1 MDNNQKKNFRKIETS
16 EQEFEQRLRTHRHRV
31 ARLIALSAG
40 AIILIFCLSLLYL
53 HFRSYNSYQVK
64 EEIKRN
70 DNPDVEYRD
79 YSGNLLKYS
88 RDGAFLIDTHGKLI
102 WNQTFEMNKPI
113 VDIAD
118 QYVGIAAEGGT
129 ELYISSIEK
138 VIGKIETS
146 MPIVQIKVSGGGFVA
161 VLLEEN
167 ENYYV
172 TLYDKEGSQLA
183 HGEYHIENSGIPIA
197 MALSKDCK
205 QLAISFL
212 DVKEGIVKST
222 VHIYD
227 FTENGKAQIDNQ
239 VAEFSYEGEMA
250 IQMNYLD
257 DKNLLILTDQ
267 KAILISD
274 EGKPKQEKTIT
285 YDGKVSSVFCKNGCW
300 GFVSSYNETTK
311 EGSSKSG
318 ERLTVYNEN
327 GKIVFQKD
335 VFSKDVRV
343 EVLESEF
350 VAVIAKDKIQLYNS
364 KGLLKFRGNFPSEI
378 VKIKSLD
385 TDRDYLVLL
394 DDQMIRIKLK

>member
-1 MDNNQKKNFRKIETS
+1 MDNNQKKKFRKIETS
-16 EQEFEQRLRTHRHRV
+16 EQEFEHRLRAHRHRV
-31 ARLIALSAG
+31 TRLIVLSAG
-40 AIILIFCLSLLYL
+40 AVILIFCLSLLYL
-53 HFRSYNSYQVK
+53 HFRSYDSYQVK

-70 DNPDVEYRD
+70 DNPDVVYRD
-79 YSGNLLKYS
+79 YSGKLLKYS

-146 MPIVQIKVSGGGFVA
+146 MPIVQMKVSAGGFVA

-172 TLYDKEGSQLA
+172 TLYDKDGSQLA

-197 MALSKDCK
+197 MALSEDCK
-205 QLAISFL
+205 HLAISFL
-212 DVKEGIVKST
+212 DVKEGAVKST
-222 VHIYD
+222 VHLYD
-227 FTENGKAQIDNQ
+227 FSESGKSQIDNQ

-257 DKNLLILTDQ
+257 DGKLLVLTDQ
-267 KAILISD
+267 KAILVSN
-274 EGKPKQEKTIT
+274 ESKPKQEKTISFA
-285 YDGKVSSVFCKNGCW
+285 GKVSSVFCSGESW

-311 EGSSKSG
+311 DEAAKSG
-318 ERLTVYNEN
+318 KRLSVYNED
-327 GKIVFQKD
+327 GKIRFQKE
-335 VFSKDVRV
+335 VYSKDVQV
-343 EVLESEF
+343 EVLESGF
-350 VAVIAKDKIQLYNS
+350 VAVIAGKKVQVYNS
-364 KGLLKFRGNFPSEI
+364 KGLLKFRGSFSDEI
-378 VKIKSLD
+378 IKMKSLE

-394 DDQMIRIKLK
+394 EDRMICIKLK

>member
-1 MDNNQKKNFRKIETS
+1 MDNNQKKKFRKIETS
-16 EQEFEQRLRTHRHRV
+16 EQEFEHRLRAHRHRV
-31 ARLIALSAG
+31 TRLIVLSAG
-40 AIILIFCLSLLYL
+40 AVILIFCLSLLYL
-53 HFRSYNSYQVK
+53 HFRSYDSYQVK

-70 DNPDVEYRD
+70 DNPDVVYRD
-79 YSGNLLKYS
+79 YSGKLLKYS

-161 VLLEEN
+161 VLLEED

-172 TLYDKEGSQLA
+172 TLYDKDGSQLA
-183 HGEYHIENSGIPIA
+183 HGEYHIENSGIPVA

-205 QLAISFL
+205 HLAISFV

-222 VHIYD
+222 VHLYD
-227 FTENGKAQIDNQ
+227 FSETGKEQIDNQ

-257 DKNLLILTDQ
+257 EGNLLIFTDQ
-267 KAILISD
+267 KAILVSN
-274 EGKPKQEKTIT
+274 ESKPKEEKTIS
-285 YDGKVSSVFCKNGCW
+285 YSGKAASVFCNNDCW
-300 GFVSSYNETTK
+300 GLVSSYTERTK
-311 EGSSKSG
+311 EGSINSG
-318 ERLTVYNEN
+318 KRLLVYNEN
-327 GKIVFQKD
+327 GKVLFQKD
-335 VFSKDVRV
+335 VYSKEFRV
-343 EVLESEF
+343 EVLESGF
-350 VAVIAKDKIQLYNS
+350 VAVISGNKVQIYNS
-364 KGLLKFRGNFPSEI
+364 KGLLKFRGNFTGEI
-378 VKIKSLD
+378 KKVKSLD

-394 DDQMIRIKLK
+394 EDQMIRIKLK